1 MDEETKREN
10 AMKNV
15 GFNVE
20 KLKRDFPTL
29 YDRIHAAMDEYAV
42 MTLREVREEMYGSKE
57 K

>member
-10 AMKNV
+10 VMKNV

-20 KLKRDFPTL
+20 ELKRDFPIL
-29 YDRIHAAMDEYAV
+29 YDHIHAAMSKYAV
-42 MTLREVREEMYGSKE
+42 MTLREVREEMYGIKE